1 MHIHIHAVCYIFV
14 SIDLSVEYEVF
25 IEFFSQIVDVIP
37 AVALSGHFV
46 QENIISP
53 QDQLEIFKVT
63 LPINAAGL
71 LLNKISIPLK
81 GGNNKIFYKF
91 LDITE
96 QHGNIDSK
104 TLIDDI
110 RKTLLELKSKGD

>member
-1 MHIHIHAVCYIFV
+1 MIHVVCYIFIP
-14 SIDLSVEYEVF
+14 IDLSVEYEVF

-37 AVALSGHFV
+37 TVALSGHFV
-46 QENIISP
+46 QEKIILP
-53 QDQLEIFKVT
+53 EDQLEIFKVT
-63 LPINAAGL
+63 LPSKAAGL

-81 GGNNKIFYKF
+81 AGDINIFYQF